1 MTEEISPSGK
11 EAEQAFAGR
20 IEILY
25 ALGRH
30 YLSLPFAV
38 LCVPATVV
46 AGHAPAILSLMP
58 LLLLLGVVI
67 AAEQLTTAYKNRPK
81 SIGVA
86 PARADAPGSDP
97 HFWAR
102 RYTFVSAIS
111 GSSWGVASLFWF
123 VPGSFPAEAYLSL
136 AFLGMTAT
144 EFIARAAHRPAYMI
158 HTICALTPLVV
169 LLLLQGGLY
178 ADCTAVLVVLF
189 AGVLISYCN
198 DMARLLDESVQLRNE
213 NGELVIRL
221 QREKG
226 EAISARD
233 AAQTSAMAKSAFIA
247 NISHELRTPLN
258 ALLGMAQLLERTD
271 LPRQPADHV
280 KVMLQAGRGLQ
291 TLIDDVITLTRDDTG
306 QLEDEDCD
314 PLQAARTIVRLLQ
327 PRAWEKRLQ
336 LTLSAQSGMPRVAAD
351 PRKVRQVLL
360 KLTDNALKFTEHGL
374 VDIRLE
380 ITEDEQAVR
389 FLVTDTGHGV
399 APEIAHLLFKP
410 FSIGDSSY
418 GRRQQG
424 AGLGLAVAKRVIEQA
439 GGGIGF
445 NSEPGAGTQFF
456 FTLPISGTAV
466 GQGQRHDGESE
477 FPAPAGVALLLFL
490 RTPAI
495 ADTLTDMLEP
505 FGNRVIRAESMADA
519 VERAG
524 REHFDAIISC
534 AGDADMLSAAPGVKA
549 PQIAVLLRGDRAP
562 TATDS
567 ALRWPVEAS
576 QLYRAIEHVRSP
588 HDRQNAQID
597 TDTVAAIDPVTFST
611 LEKSVGIKT
620 LTEILQCYIVT
631 AEHLTNGLAQ
641 ACAEEKW
648 DEAARLA
655 QDIVG
660 AAGGLG
666 LSAITQA
673 ARQFAQAAREGG
685 NGHELRNAAQAVVG
699 EHIRARA
706 ALAQI
711 YPEVA

>member
-1 MTEEISPSGK
+1 MTEDISPGGK
-11 EAEQAFAGR
+11 ETEQVFAGR

-58 LLLLLGVVI
+58 LLLQLGVVI

-81 SIGVA
+81 
-86 PARADAPGSDP
+86 GSDP

-144 EFIARAAHRPAYMI
+144 EFIARSAHRAAYMT

-178 ADCTAVLVVLF
+178 ADCTAVLAVLF
-189 AGVLISYCN
+189 AGVLISYCH

-247 NISHELRTPLN
+247 NVSHELRTPLN

-271 LPRQPADHV
+271 LPRQQADHV

-380 ITEDEQAVR
+380 VAEDRQAVR

-410 FSIGDSSY
+410 FSTGDSSY
-418 GRRQQG
+418 ARRQQG

-439 GGGIGF
+439 GGSIGF
-445 NSEPGAGTQFF
+445 SSEPGAGTQFY
-456 FTLPISGTAV
+456 FTLPISGTLA
-466 GQGQRHDGESE
+466 GHGQRHDTESE
-477 FPAPAGVALLLFL
+477 FPAPAGLTLLLFL

-495 ADTLTDMLEP
+495 GDTLTDMLEP

-524 REHFDAIISC
+524 KDHFDAIISC
-534 AGDADMLSAAPGVKA
+534 AGDADMLSAAPGLTA
-549 PQIAVLLRGDRAP
+549 PLIAILLRGDRAP

-576 QLYRAIEHVRSP
+576 QLYRAIEHVRLP
-588 HDRQNAQID
+588 PDGQGAQRD
-597 TDTVAAIDPVTFST
+597 TDIVAAIDPVTFST

-631 AEHLTNGLAQ
+631 AERLTDGLAQ

-648 DEAARLA
+648 DDAARLA

-666 LSAITQA
+666 LSAITQS

-706 ALAQI
+706 ALAQL
-711 YPEVA
+711 YPDVA